1 MTKKT
6 NNDGSESFYSKH
18 SDSIRMMLSV
28 TSAIAVTASVV
39 YYTGLIV
46 ALAPLSATMGLLGPV
61 ALGLICLTSV
71 ALLSK
76 AFDML
81 IKETQHKV
89 EETQHKVE
97 ETQPKVEADI
107 DNSKSPAEDY
117 MQANGEVDE
126 LGLPRN
132 LPHPDL

>member
-89 EETQHKVE
+89 EETQ
-97 ETQPKVEADI
+97 PKVEADI